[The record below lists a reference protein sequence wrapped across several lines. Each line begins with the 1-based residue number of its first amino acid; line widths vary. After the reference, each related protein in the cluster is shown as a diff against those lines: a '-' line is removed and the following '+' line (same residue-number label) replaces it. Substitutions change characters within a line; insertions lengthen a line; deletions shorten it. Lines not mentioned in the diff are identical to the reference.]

1 MRCIKGENALKEI
14 YKDTM
19 SAISYYY
26 HYSAWNYLKEELLIL
41 QAIKKQQKQQI
52 QIINAFID
60 NINLML
66 NYIECH
72 DIESINFHKKNIK
85 ELMQKLFNIK
95 GD

>member
-1 MRCIKGENALKEI
+1 MKYIKSENALREI

-19 SAISYYY
+19 SAIGYYY

-41 QAIKKQQKQQI
+41 QAIKKQQEQQI
-52 QIINAFID
+52 QIINAVID

-72 DIESINFHKKNIK
+72 DIDSVNFHKKNIK
-85 ELMQKLFNIK
+85 ELMQKIFNDK
-95 GD
+95 F